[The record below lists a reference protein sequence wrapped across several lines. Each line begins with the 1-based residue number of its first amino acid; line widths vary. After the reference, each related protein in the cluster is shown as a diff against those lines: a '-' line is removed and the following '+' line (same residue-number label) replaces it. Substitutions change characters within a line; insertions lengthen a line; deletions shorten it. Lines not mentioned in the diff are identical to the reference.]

1 MKSKGISGNLER
13 FPFVWKTDCFGRKS
27 TRKQSFSLEKISSFF
42 PLKAFLFIRFY
53 LNYRN
58 NTVPFACPNYK
69 HAPLKNTQFV
79 CGVNCIVPFGVKIL
93 PGFSA
98 LAESILCQMVHILV
112 SLCFVFL
119 YLEKLYCSVTG
130 KILTRFLIQ
139 KESAPC
145 WLLERLDLS
154 LLGLLVLSQASA
166 EGLVR
171 P

>member
-1 MKSKGISGNLER
+1 M
-13 FPFVWKTDCFGRKS
+13 
-27 TRKQSFSLEKISSFF
+27 SSFF

-79 CGVNCIVPFGVKIL
+79 CGVNCIVPFSVKIL

-112 SLCFVFL
+112 SLCFVF
-119 YLEKLYCSVTG
+119 G
-130 KILTRFLIQ
+130 KILLFHLGENSHQIFDTKGKR
-139 KESAPC
+139 
-145 WLLERLDLS
+145 S
-154 LLGLLVLSQASA
+154 LLITRAPGS
-166 EGLVR
+166 
-171 P
+171 